1 MVEHL
6 PSQCEALSSNSSISK
21 KKKNHLCLQTLENEI
36 TFICMAKFNINI
48 HGESSRTGGVAQ
60 VTSTSNN
67 IQTPFTNPNKMHIE
81 MVRGQELGIFRA

>member
-1 MVEHL
+1 
-6 PSQCEALSSNSSISK
+6 
-21 KKKNHLCLQTLENEI
+21 
-36 TFICMAKFNINI
+36 MAKFNINI